1 MRGIFSRPRLRSA
14 TVVRSSAPLCMFAAV
29 AIFLAT
35 ISGCASISADKTP
48 VTAKISVVPAVINF
62 NSVVVGQKNSQ
73 TVRITNSS
81 ATSIGLQRLRTSG
94 SGFTLSSLATPLLL
108 APGKDANVHVV
119 YAPSSTAAAQGSL
132 FISSPDLP
140 EPLSVPLS
148 GSGEKAAAALA
159 ASPANINFGT
169 RAVKSSSSQ
178 SVTLKNTGNMP
189 FSINSV
195 TLTGSAFSI
204 SGITAGVSLSSG
216 QTLNFQVWFRPTTS
230 GSSSTTVT
238 LASAALSAPVKITL
252 AGSANTSASTS
263 GPGSPR
269 HSVTLDWNPSSDTV
283 VGYHIYRSTS
293 SSGPF
298 SRISGSLVSSLN
310 YLDASVQAGA
320 EYFYV
325 VTAVEASGAE
335 SAFSNVASGAIP
347 SP

>member
-1 MRGIFSRPRLRSA
+1 MLVIFSRPQLRGA
-14 TVVRSSAPLCMFAAV
+14 TVVRLSAPLCMFAAV

-48 VTAKISVVPAVINF
+48 VTAKISVVPAVIDF

-81 ATSIGLQRLRTSG
+81 ATSISLQRLRTSG

-108 APGKDANVHVV
+108 APGKQANVHVV
-119 YAPSSTAAAQGSL
+119 YAPSSTAAAKGSL
-132 FISSPDLP
+132 VISSPDLP

-204 SGITAGVSLSSG
+204 SGITAGVSLSPG
-216 QTLNFQVWFRPTTS
+216 QTLNFQVWFRPTIS
-230 GSSSTTVT
+230 GSSFTSVT
-238 LASAALSAPVKITL
+238 LQSAALSAPVKLTL
-252 AGSANTSASTS
+252 AGAANTSASTS
-263 GPGSPR
+263 SPGSP

-298 SRISGSLVSSLN
+298 GRITGSLISSLN

-335 SAFSNVASGAIP
+335 SAFSNVVSAAIP
-347 SP
+347 TP